1 MTEFKHG
8 EMVCNAGELF
18 YVRIGSEG
26 EQTFQPVTAGQ
37 RQYQPERSTFPVL
50 RAAQGN
56 QFRISKI
63 PDGTLFTMKRGYLV
77 KHGGYMLG
85 VSPRTE
91 EDSKLAKFSTA
102 ALNEKAILAILYPPM
117 PKEPPS
123 LTLTERLVYL
133 TTSECWGL
141 VDEEGYDVMELTPE
155 KETWRLRH
163 RDYKTYQQVLDY
175 TPELSYKLFRR
186 LPLGT
191 KVRDPKTYTLTHED
205 AGFTF
210 NGERL
215 APHIE
220 GRWKNYF
227 QEVVELPTEY
237 SLSSYKAVSPEDL
250 LWSKTLKSWVEK
262 SFEGDYAKSLLTGE
276 VLPTDAEWV
285 KPFSKIG
292 KLGKG
297 GKDVKKLNKL
307 PKGTIL
313 TDDSC
318 DTWERKTEGLVFG
331 PHLKLAEEPF
341 YSFDKYMIEI
351 PKL

>member
-18 YVRIGSEG
+18 YVRVTSEG
-26 EQTFQPVTAGQ
+26 EQTFQPVT
-37 RQYQPERSTFPVL
+37 S
-50 RAAQGN
+50 
-56 QFRISKI
+56 
-63 PDGTLFTMKRGYLV
+63 
-77 KHGGYMLG
+77 
-85 VSPRTE
+85 
-91 EDSKLAKFSTA
+91 STA
-102 ALNEKAILAILYPPM
+102 ALNEKAILAILHPRM
-117 PKEPPS
+117 PKEPPGQ
-123 LTLTERLVYL
+123 TLTERLVYL
-133 TTSECWGL
+133 ISSECWGL

-205 AGFTF
+205 KGFHF

-215 APHIE
+215 APHIG

-227 QEVVELPTEY
+227 QEVVELPTKY
-237 SLSSYKAVSPEDL
+237 SLSSYKAVSPENL

-262 SFEGDYAKSLLTGE
+262 FFGGDSAKSLLTGE
-276 VLPTDAEWV
+276 VLPTNAERV

-292 KLGKG
+292 KLDKG

-313 TDDSC
+313 TDASC
-318 DTWERKTEGLVFG
+318 DTWERKAEGLVFG
-331 PHLKLAEEPF
+331 HHLKLAEEPF
-341 YSFDKYMIEI
+341 YSFEKYMIEI
-351 PKL
+351 PKS

>member
-1 MTEFKHG
+1 MTEVKHG

-18 YVRIGSEG
+18 YVRVTSEG
-26 EQTFQPVTAGQ
+26 EQTFQPVT
-37 RQYQPERSTFPVL
+37 S
-50 RAAQGN
+50 
-56 QFRISKI
+56 
-63 PDGTLFTMKRGYLV
+63 
-77 KHGGYMLG
+77 
-85 VSPRTE
+85 
-91 EDSKLAKFSTA
+91 STA

-117 PKEPPS
+117 SKEPPGQ
-123 LTLTERLVYL
+123 TLAERLVYL
-133 TTSECWGL
+133 TASECWGL

-175 TPELSYKLFRR
+175 APEVSYKLFRR

-205 AGFTF
+205 TGFTF
-210 NGERL
+210 NGDRL

-227 QEVVELPTEY
+227 QEVIELPTEY
-237 SLSSYKAVSPEDL
+237 SLPNYKAVSPENL
-250 LWSKTLKSWVEK
+250 LWSKTLKCWVEK
-262 SFEGDYAKSLLTGE
+262 PFSGDYAKSLVTGE
-276 VLPTDAEWV
+276 GCLTDAGRG

-318 DTWERKTEGLVFG
+318 DTWERKTEGLAFSH
-331 PHLKLAEEPF
+331 HLKLAEEPF

-351 PKL
+351 PKHRGEVGLHE